1 MAPDGRP
8 WEDGVALLERAG
20 VHLPGQPDGFRTQH
34 EGGHGWGCEGAP
46 AADCRQGRLGR
57 DLGRHLRRALA
68 HARMIIIQ
76 GIATLR

>member
-34 EGGHGWGCEGAP
+34 EGGHGWGCEG
-46 AADCRQGRLGR
+46 LGR